1 MELFIVS
8 IFKHGLNNTRY
19 YLLIKMKLRR
29 YFYVYVTK
37 GFRTFISANM
47 NVKIYLLNNLKF
59 NCKYAKM

>member
-29 YFYVYVTK
+29 YFYVYVTVLEPLSVQ
-37 GFRTFISANM
+37 IWM
-47 NVKIYLLNNLKF
+47 LKF
-59 NCKYAKM
+59 IFQVI